1 MIGTKGSRYTK
12 EIIQLGPQLTT
23 WCKPLKSADS
33 GWLKFHLVEI
43 WCCHQSTGWL
53 KKGDIIWLLVDDT
66 NDMQRKALP
75 ANKMIASQY
84 LTKINEAADGS
95 YESISMTS
103 AQNIDE
109 KEDYDEMQVLQIQSL
124 T

>member
-1 MIGTKGSRYTK
+1 M
-12 EIIQLGPQLTT
+12 L
-23 WCKPLKSADS
+23 SAINQMT
-33 GWLKFHLVEI
+33 E
-43 WCCHQSTGWL
+43 
-53 KKGDIIWLLVDDT
+53 KGDIIWLLVDDT
-66 NDMQRKALP
+66 DDMQRKALP

-84 LTKINEAADGS
+84 LTKIDEAADGS

>member
-1 MIGTKGSRYTK
+1 
-12 EIIQLGPQLTT
+12 
-23 WCKPLKSADS
+23 
-33 GWLKFHLVEI
+33 
-43 WCCHQSTGWL
+43 
-53 KKGDIIWLLVDDT
+53 
-66 NDMQRKALP
+66 MQRKALP
-75 ANKMIASQY
+75 ANKMIASRY
-84 LTKINEAADGS
+84 LTKIDDASDGY

>member
-1 MIGTKGSRYTK
+1 MIGTNGSMYTK
-12 EIIQLGPQLTT
+12 EIIQLGNWLAT
-23 WCKPLKSADS
+23 WCKPLKSVDS

-43 WCCHQSTGWL
+43 WCCHQSTRWL

-66 NDMQRKALP
+66 DDMQRKALP
-75 ANKMIASQY
+75 ANKMIASRY
-84 LTKINEAADGS
+84 LTKIDDASDEY

-109 KEDYDEMQVLQIQSL
+109 KENYDEMQVLQIQSL